1 MKYKL
6 TNLIYQ
12 EGTTPA
18 DARSHANEKYAWI
31 TAELFNEADPFGNP
45 ARLPRFYVMEP
56 GLIERFKPYLEP
68 IPGSQ
73 AKKVNEASMQAA
85 IDKGDC
91 LPLLTISNVFM
102 VEWPLAEPYV
112 RLDRET
118 KQPVLTKQGD
128 LVRVDTLVLYLK
140 KTLDPDSAEWQWV
153 ESPASV
159 AQRVLARSYR
169 PLALIT
175 GTANP
180 TAAGTTA
187 PTEPAPTESPEER
200 IARLKAE
207 LAAATGGAV

>member
-6 TNLIYQ
+6 QNLVYQ
-12 EGTTPA
+12 EGITPA

-45 ARLPRFYVMEP
+45 ARLPRFYIMEP

-73 AKKVNEASMQAA
+73 AKKVNEASMQEA
-85 IDKGDC
+85 IDKGEC
-91 LPLLTISNVFM
+91 LPLLSVSNVFM

-128 LVRVDTLVLYLK
+128 LARVDTLVLYLK
-140 KTLDPDSAEWQWV
+140 KTLDSDSAEWQWV

-159 AQRVLARSYR
+159 ATRVLARSYR

-187 PTEPAPTESPEER
+187 PPEPAPTESPEER
-200 IARLKAE
+200 ITRLKAE